1 MSRTRYAVRPGVAVV
16 DDGLDGDAAA
26 PVFVACLP
34 SGPLLVLEGTAAL
47 AWRAMQMGRDVVATV
62 ALQTGA
68 DPTEIRPEV
77 EDFLDA
83 LAHRGLLERPEGQA
97 SADR

>member
-1 MSRTRYAVRPGVAVV
+1 MSPTGYAVRPGVAVV

-26 PVFVACLP
+26 PVFVARLP
-34 SGPLLVLEGTAAL
+34 SGPLLVLEGTAAIV
-47 AWRAMQMGRDVVATV
+47 WRAVQGGTDVVATV

-68 DPTEIRPEV
+68 DPAEIRSEV

-83 LAHRGLLERPEGQA
+83 LADRGLLERPGGQP